1 MNDRE
6 RIYSLRKEINHHNHA
21 YYVKDSPEIS
31 DFEFDALLNELI
43 NLENKFPQYFDVN
56 SPTQRVG
63 SSLVD
68 GFETIDHNYPML
80 SLGNTYSE
88 EDLFDFDTRTKKI
101 ISSDFDYV
109 CELKYDGV
117 SISLIYENGELVSA
131 ITRGDGKK
139 GDNVI
144 SNVRTIKSIPLQLIG
159 DYPSKFEIR
168 GEIFIPIDEFN
179 NLNIEREKQDLEPFS
194 NPRNTASGS
203 LKMLDS
209 TDVAK
214 RPLDCYLYHV
224 LGENLPSKYHFENLQ
239 HAKNWGFKIS
249 SNTRICKNIL
259 DVIDFVKKWDSER
272 NKLPFEID
280 GLVIKVNDLEL
291 HEKLGFTA
299 KFPRWAISYKFK
311 ALQAKTKLKGITYQ
325 VGRTGAITPV
335 ADLEPVILAGT
346 EVKRASLHNEDQINK
361 LNIRLND
368 YVFVEK
374 GGEIIPKI
382 VSVDTES
389 RDLFSIPLEFIKL
402 CPSCNSVLKKIDSK
416 HYCINH
422 SFCSPQIKA
431 SFEHFISK
439 KAMDIDGLGG
449 EIIDM
454 LIENKFLTNVSDLY
468 TLYKYRQKLIG
479 LTKYKETNDSSKKI
493 KGMLFVKSSSLLFA
507 KFPSVFTK
515 QLSIYLTNISYNFFD
530 LKIDNNLLEI
540 DKERIHKISNVID
553 NNISWFEKFLFLNS
567 KTPGYV
573 SLHESIKMMS
583 FNIKDDF
590 VLKEKILLCN
600 YIDELEKYKDL
611 IFYENEFQSVKQFFI
626 KTSERNKVV
635 LQERKV
641 NNLIKSIEI
650 SKNKNFENVLFG
662 LGIKHVGETVSKKL
676 CSYAKSIDNLINM
689 SYEEIINISDIGPEI
704 AMSLIDFFKNDD
716 NLELIKT
723 LKNYGLNLEYV
734 EVENK
739 SNLLSGS
746 SFVITGVFSKFSRQ
760 ELKNLIATN
769 GGINISSISQKTSYV
784 IAGDNMGPSKK
795 EKALN
800 LGIKIISEDDFIK
813 LINQ

>member
-1 MNDRE
+1 MNEKE
-6 RIYSLRKEINHHNHA
+6 RIYSLRKEINYHNHA
-21 YYVKDSPEIS
+21 YYVKDAPEIS

-43 NLENKFPQYFDVN
+43 KLENKFPQYFDVN

-144 SNVRTIKSIPLQLIG
+144 SNVRTIKSIPLQLTG

-239 HAKNWGFKIS
+239 YAKNWGFKIS
-249 SNTRICKNIL
+249 SNTRICKNIS
-259 DVIDFVKKWDSER
+259 DVIDFVKKWDSQR

-299 KFPRWAISYKFK
+299 KSPRWAISYKFK
-311 ALQAKTKLKGITYQ
+311 ALQAKTKLKGISYQ

-335 ADLEPVILAGT
+335 ADLEPVQLAGT
-346 EVKRASLHNEDQINK
+346 LVKRASLHNEEQINK
-361 LNIRLND
+361 LGIQIND
-368 YVFVEK
+368 YVLVEK

-382 VSVDTES
+382 VGVSLKD
-389 RDLFSIPLEFIKL
+389 RDLFNIPVDFIKY
-402 CPSCNSVLKKIDSK
+402 CPECRSELIKLEDDAK
-416 HYCINH
+416 HYCIN
-422 SFCSPQIKA
+422 SSNCLPQIKGK
-431 SFEHFISK
+431 FEHFISK
-439 KAMDIDGLGG
+439 KAMNIEELGPKTID
-449 EIIDM
+449 
-454 LIENKFLTNVSDLY
+454 
-468 TLYKYRQKLIG
+468 
-479 LTKYKETNDSSKKI
+479 
-493 KGMLFVKSSSLLFA
+493 LLF
-507 KFPSVFTK
+507 
-515 QLSIYLTNISYNFFD
+515 D
-530 LKIDNNLLEI
+530 
-540 DKERIHKISNVID
+540 
-553 NNISWFEKFLFLNS
+553 
-567 KTPGYV
+567 
-573 SLHESIKMMS
+573 
-583 FNIKDDF
+583 
-590 VLKEKILLCN
+590 
-600 YIDELEKYKDL
+600 
-611 IFYENEFQSVKQFFI
+611 
-626 KTSERNKVV
+626 
-635 LQERKV
+635 
-641 NNLIKSIEI
+641 NNLIKNIADLYSIEYEDLLPFKKDGKKWASNVI
-650 SKNKNFENVLFG
+650 EGIKKSKNIPFEKVLFG
-662 LGIKHVGETVSKKL
+662 LGIRYVGETVSLKL
-676 CSYAKSIDNLINM
+676 CKNLNNIDNIISSTFEDLINID
-689 SYEEIINISDIGPEI
+689 EIGERIANSVIDYFNIP
-704 AMSLIDFFKNDD
+704 D
-716 NLELIKT
+716 NLDLIEK
-723 LKNYGLNLEYV
+723 LKGFGLQFTYISNV
-734 EVENK
+734 F
-739 SNLLSGS
+739 SNLLKGENI
-746 SFVITGVFSKFSRQ
+746 VI
-760 ELKNLIATN
+760 
-769 GGINISSISQKTSYV
+769 SIV
-784 IAGDNMGPSKK
+784 LFN
-795 EKALN
+795 
-800 LGIKIISEDDFIK
+800 
-813 LINQ
+813 

>member
-1 MNDRE
+1 MNEKE
-6 RIYSLRKEINHHNHA
+6 RIYSLRKEINYHNHA
-21 YYVKDSPEIS
+21 YYVKDAPEIS

-43 NLENKFPQYFDVN
+43 NLENNFPQYFDVN

-144 SNVRTIKSIPLQLIG
+144 SNVRTIKSIPLQLTG

-249 SNTRICKNIL
+249 SNTRICKNIS
-259 DVIDFVKKWDSER
+259 DVIDFVKQWDSER

-299 KFPRWAISYKFK
+299 KSPRWAISYKFK
-311 ALQAKTKLKGITYQ
+311 ALQAKTKLKGISYQ

-335 ADLEPVILAGT
+335 ADLEPVQLAGT
-346 EVKRASLHNEDQINK
+346 LVKRASLHNEEQINK
-361 LNIRLND
+361 LGIQIND
-368 YVFVEK
+368 YVLVEK

-382 VSVDTES
+382 VGVSLKD
-389 RDLFSIPLEFIKL
+389 RDLFNIPVDFIKD
-402 CPSCNSVLKKIDSK
+402 CPECGSELIKLEDDAK
-416 HYCINH
+416 HYCIN
-422 SFCSPQIKA
+422 SSNCLPQIKGK
-431 SFEHFISK
+431 FEHFISK
-439 KAMDIDGLGG
+439 KAMNIEELGPKTID
-449 EIIDM
+449 
-454 LIENKFLTNVSDLY
+454 
-468 TLYKYRQKLIG
+468 
-479 LTKYKETNDSSKKI
+479 
-493 KGMLFVKSSSLLFA
+493 LLF
-507 KFPSVFTK
+507 
-515 QLSIYLTNISYNFFD
+515 
-530 LKIDNNLLEI
+530 DNNLIKNIADLYSIKYE
-540 DKERIHKISNVID
+540 DLLPFKKDGKKWASNVID
-553 NNISWFEKFLFLNS
+553 GIKKSKNIPFEK
-567 KTPGYV
+567 
-573 SLHESIKMMS
+573 
-583 FNIKDDF
+583 
-590 VLKEKILLCN
+590 
-600 YIDELEKYKDL
+600 
-611 IFYENEFQSVKQFFI
+611 
-626 KTSERNKVV
+626 
-635 LQERKV
+635 
-641 NNLIKSIEI
+641 
-650 SKNKNFENVLFG
+650 VLFG
-662 LGIKHVGETVSKKL
+662 LGIRYVGETVSLKL
-676 CSYAKSIDNLINM
+676 CKNLNNIDNIISSTFEDLINID
-689 SYEEIINISDIGPEI
+689 EIGERIANSVIDYFNIP
-704 AMSLIDFFKNDD
+704 D
-716 NLELIKT
+716 NLDLIEK
-723 LKNYGLNLEYV
+723 LKGFGLQFTYISNV
-734 EVENK
+734 S
-739 SNLLSGS
+739 SNLLKGENIVISG
-746 SFVITGVFSKFSRQ
+746 KFEDYSRD
-760 ELKNLIATN
+760 ELKKLVEKHNGKNL
-769 GGINISSISQKTSYV
+769 SSISKKTTFV
-784 IAGDNMGPSKK
+784 LAGENIGPSKLK
-795 EKALN
+795 KANLLN
-800 LGIKIISEDDFIK
+800 IEIIS
-813 LINQ
+813 INQFLQKINS

>member
-1 MNDRE
+1 MNEKE
-6 RIYSLRKEINHHNHA
+6 RIYSLRKEINYHNHA
-21 YYVKDSPEIS
+21 YYVKDAPEIS

-63 SSLVD
+63 SNLLD

-144 SNVRTIKSIPLQLIG
+144 SNVRTIKSIPLQLTG

-224 LGENLPSKYHFENLQ
+224 LGEKLPSKYHFENLQ
-239 HAKNWGFKIS
+239 HARKWGFKIS
-249 SNTRICKNIL
+249 SNTRICKNIS
-259 DVIDFVKKWDSER
+259 DVIDFVKQWDSER

-299 KFPRWAISYKFK
+299 KSPRWAISYKFK

-335 ADLEPVILAGT
+335 ADLEPVQLAGT
-346 EVKRASLHNEDQINK
+346 LVKRASLHNEEQINK
-361 LNIRLND
+361 LGIQIND
-368 YVFVEK
+368 YVLVEK

-382 VSVDTES
+382 VGVSLKD
-389 RDLFSIPLEFIKL
+389 RDLFNIPVDFIKD
-402 CPSCNSVLKKIDSK
+402 CPECGSELIKLEDDAK
-416 HYCINH
+416 HYCIN
-422 SFCSPQIKA
+422 SSNCLPQIKGK
-431 SFEHFISK
+431 FEHFISK
-439 KAMDIDGLGG
+439 KAMNIEELGPKTID
-449 EIIDM
+449 
-454 LIENKFLTNVSDLY
+454 
-468 TLYKYRQKLIG
+468 
-479 LTKYKETNDSSKKI
+479 
-493 KGMLFVKSSSLLFA
+493 LLF
-507 KFPSVFTK
+507 
-515 QLSIYLTNISYNFFD
+515 D
-530 LKIDNNLLEI
+530 
-540 DKERIHKISNVID
+540 
-553 NNISWFEKFLFLNS
+553 
-567 KTPGYV
+567 
-573 SLHESIKMMS
+573 
-583 FNIKDDF
+583 
-590 VLKEKILLCN
+590 
-600 YIDELEKYKDL
+600 
-611 IFYENEFQSVKQFFI
+611 
-626 KTSERNKVV
+626 
-635 LQERKV
+635 
-641 NNLIKSIEI
+641 NNLIKNIADLYSIEYEDLLPFKKDGKKWASNVI
-650 SKNKNFENVLFG
+650 EGIKKSKNIPFEKVLFG
-662 LGIKHVGETVSKKL
+662 LGIRYVGETVSLKL
-676 CSYAKSIDNLINM
+676 CKNLNNIDNIISSTFEDLINID
-689 SYEEIINISDIGPEI
+689 EIGERI
-704 AMSLIDFFKNDD
+704 ANSVIDYFNKSD
-716 NLELIKT
+716 NLDLIEK
-723 LKNYGLNLEYV
+723 LKGFGLQFTYISNV
-734 EVENK
+734 S
-739 SNLLSGS
+739 SNLLEGENIVISG
-746 SFVITGVFSKFSRQ
+746 KFEDYSRD
-760 ELKNLIATN
+760 ELKKLVEKHNGKNL
-769 GGINISSISQKTSYV
+769 SSISKKTTFV
-784 IAGDNMGPSKK
+784 LAGENIGPSKLK
-795 EKALN
+795 KANLLN
-800 LGIKIISEDDFIK
+800 IEIIS
-813 LINQ
+813 INQFLQKISS

>member
-1 MNDRE
+1 MNEKE
-6 RIYSLRKEINHHNHA
+6 RIFSLRKEINYHNHA
-21 YYVKDSPEIS
+21 YYVKDAPEIS

-43 NLENKFPQYFDVN
+43 NLENKFPEYFDVN

-144 SNVRTIKSIPLQLIG
+144 SNVRTIKSIPLQLTG

-179 NLNIEREKQDLEPFS
+179 NLNIEREKQNLEPFS

-249 SNTRICKNIL
+249 SNTRICKNIS
-259 DVIDFVKKWDSER
+259 DVIDFVKQWDSER

-299 KFPRWAISYKFK
+299 KSPRWAISYKFK
-311 ALQAKTKLKGITYQ
+311 ALQAKTILKGITYQ

-335 ADLEPVILAGT
+335 ADLKPVQLAGT
-346 EVKRASLHNEDQINK
+346 LVKRASLHNEEQINK
-361 LNIRLND
+361 LGIQIND
-368 YVFVEK
+368 YVLVEK

-382 VSVDTES
+382 VGVSLKD
-389 RDLFSIPLEFIKL
+389 RDLFNIPVDFIKD
-402 CPSCNSVLKKIDSK
+402 CPECGSKLIKLEDDAK
-416 HYCINH
+416 HYCVN
-422 SFCSPQIKA
+422 SSNCLPQIKGK
-431 SFEHFISK
+431 FEHFISK
-439 KAMDIDGLGG
+439 KAMNIEELGPKTID
-449 EIIDM
+449 
-454 LIENKFLTNVSDLY
+454 
-468 TLYKYRQKLIG
+468 
-479 LTKYKETNDSSKKI
+479 
-493 KGMLFVKSSSLLFA
+493 LLF
-507 KFPSVFTK
+507 
-515 QLSIYLTNISYNFFD
+515 D
-530 LKIDNNLLEI
+530 
-540 DKERIHKISNVID
+540 
-553 NNISWFEKFLFLNS
+553 
-567 KTPGYV
+567 
-573 SLHESIKMMS
+573 
-583 FNIKDDF
+583 
-590 VLKEKILLCN
+590 
-600 YIDELEKYKDL
+600 
-611 IFYENEFQSVKQFFI
+611 
-626 KTSERNKVV
+626 
-635 LQERKV
+635 
-641 NNLIKSIEI
+641 NNLIKNIADLYSIEYEDLLPFKKDGKKWASNVI
-650 SKNKNFENVLFG
+650 EGIKKSKNIPFEKVLFG
-662 LGIKHVGETVSKKL
+662 LGIRYVGETVSLKL
-676 CSYAKSIDNLINM
+676 CKNLNNIDNIISSTFEDLINID
-689 SYEEIINISDIGPEI
+689 EIGERIANSVIDYFNIP
-704 AMSLIDFFKNDD
+704 D
-716 NLELIKT
+716 NLDLIEK
-723 LKNYGLNLEYV
+723 LKDFGLQFTYISNV
-734 EVENK
+734 S
-739 SNLLSGS
+739 SNLLKGENIVISG
-746 SFVITGVFSKFSRQ
+746 KFEDYSRD
-760 ELKNLIATN
+760 ELKKLVEKHNGKNL
-769 GGINISSISQKTSYV
+769 SSISKKTTFV
-784 IAGDNMGPSKK
+784 LAGENIGPSKLK
-795 EKALN
+795 KANLLN
-800 LGIKIISEDDFIK
+800 IEIIS
-813 LINQ
+813 INQFLQKINS